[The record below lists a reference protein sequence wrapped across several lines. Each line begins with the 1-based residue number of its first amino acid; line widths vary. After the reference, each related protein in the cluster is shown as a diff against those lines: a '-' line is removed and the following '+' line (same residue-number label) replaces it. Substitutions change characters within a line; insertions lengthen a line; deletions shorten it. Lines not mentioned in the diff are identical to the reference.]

1 MHIAKDKQSRKIFL
15 GVISSGKGSSN
26 SIRNAQVISQLE
38 KTNTIVSVIDFG
50 VVFNAKR
57 KLTKVVLLSLL
68 VIKSFG
74 MIILYRKRD
83 LIISTNPKWL
93 VLIPYIANK
102 SFTMYLGDPFS
113 GDVSK
118 EDSSFYSLLWDRSQS
133 LINTLTV
140 FSPFLYDRFKQEM
153 GDDKVRFLM
162 RDPILDLPEMKGEG
176 VLYLGD
182 FSSVDRNF
190 EPLITVLEGLNI
202 KLDLY
207 GTGDT
212 RTISKDSNKVSIYS
226 RRPLSEIFDIISS
239 YKIMV
244 IILNRSGFQVPGKVY
259 DFAEAP
265 FKVLV
270 LYEDYL
276 DIKLL
281 PQPVNYFY
289 CKNVAS
295 EIRIA
300 VNELL

>member
-1 MHIAKDKQSRKIFL
+1 MHIIKDKRSRKVFL
-15 GVISSGKGSSN
+15 GVITSVRGSSN
-26 SIRNAQVISQLE
+26 SIRNAQVLSQLE
-38 KTNTIVSVIDFG
+38 KANTIVSVVDFG

-57 KLTKVVLLSLL
+57 KLTKVFLLSLL
-68 VIKSFG
+68 VIKSLG
-74 MIILYRKRD
+74 MIVLYRKRD

-102 SFTMYLGDPFS
+102 SFTLYLGDPFS

-133 LINTLTV
+133 LINTLIV

-153 GDDKVRFLM
+153 GDDKVRFLT
-162 RDPILDLPEMKGEG
+162 RDPILDLPEMRGEG

-182 FSSVDRNF
+182 FSSLDRNF
-190 EPLITVLEGLNI
+190 EPLITVLEELNI
-202 KLDLY
+202 NLDLY
-207 GTGDT
+207 GTGDKG
-212 RTISKDSNKVSIYS
+212 TISKDSNNVSIYS
-226 RRPLSEIFDIISS
+226 RRPLSEIFDVISS
-239 YKIMV
+239 YKILV

-281 PQPVNYFY
+281 PQPVNYYY
-289 CKNVAS
+289 CRNVAS

>member
-1 MHIAKDKQSRKIFL
+1 MHIEKDKQSRKIFL
-15 GVISSGKGSSN
+15 GVISSDRGSSN
-26 SIRNAQVISQLE
+26 SIRNAQIISQLE
-38 KTNTIVSVIDFG
+38 KENRIVSVIDFG

-74 MIILYRKRD
+74 TIVLYRKSD

-93 VLIPYIANK
+93 LLIPYIAKK

-113 GDVSK
+113 GDVAK
-118 EDSSFYSLLWDRSQS
+118 EDSSLYSLLWDRSRR
-133 LINTLTV
+133 LINTLIV

-153 GDDKVRFLM
+153 GDDKVRFLT
-162 RDPILDLPEMKGEG
+162 REPILDLPEMRGEG

-182 FSSVDRNF
+182 FSSIDRNF

-202 KLDLY
+202 KLDLF
-207 GTGDT
+207 GTGDK
-212 RTISKDSNKVSIYS
+212 RIISKNTKNVTIYA
-226 RRPLSEIFDIISS
+226 RRPLSEIFDIIPS

-265 FKVLV
+265 FRVLI

-276 DIKLL
+276 DIKSL